1 MARRSNGPGVPGV
14 VLALLVVGA
23 LVSAAE
29 TVTHWI
35 SRHEILTIMIGTA
48 IVAAVASTIAVVIRS
63 RRAAAERL
71 AELERNIA
79 TADGL
84 SGPDFEQ
91 WTARLMR
98 RTGFSSVAVC
108 GRTGD
113 QGADITAYAPDGRY
127 TVVQC
132 KRFAPDRAVGAP
144 EVYKFGGTAQR
155 IHGAQLAVM
164 IATTRFTRP
173 AWRDAD
179 TLDVVLIDRDR
190 LAAWATDQI
199 PPREINDGPIP
210 APAA

>member
-1 MARRSNGPGVPGV
+1 MARRSTGPGLPGLIV
-14 VLALLVVGA
+14 ALLIVGA
-23 LVSAAE
+23 LVSAADAAAQ
-29 TVTHWI
+29 WI
-35 SRHEILTIMIGTA
+35 SRHEALAIMIGVAVIAA
-48 IVAAVASTIAVVIRS
+48 IGVVAVVARA
-63 RRAAAERL
+63 RWAAAERL

-79 TADGL
+79 TTDGL

-98 RTGFSSVAVC
+98 RTGFTLVTVC

-113 QGADITAYAPDGRY
+113 QGADVTAHAPDGRY

-132 KRFAPDRAVGAP
+132 KRYAPNRAVGAP

-173 AWRDAD
+173 ARRDAA

-190 LAAWATDQI
+190 LAAWATDHT
-199 PPREINDGPIP
+199 PPHDLTDGTTPV
-210 APAA
+210 PAA